1 MVTMR
6 DIAREAGVSQATV
19 SYALHNDPS
28 ISQPTRDKV
37 MRAAQ
42 RLNYS
47 INVSARTLRSGKTN
61 AIGLVLQDIHNP
73 YSTQLADAI
82 SSYANSRG
90 YQTIIQQTLYEST
103 NEIAILQNI
112 VSSVCDGVIFSPSKL
127 TVKEIQTRLNGKPAV
142 MLSPID
148 ATHDYDTMLV
158 ACEQGIFTATSY
170 LLSRGCKRLLF
181 YCADYADF
189 DDIKGATDSKWQR
202 AAGFQRALLRNG
214 ITPEPWQFVP
224 DQPWT
229 RRTARQAIIDTVRSG
244 LEFDGVVCIN
254 DESALGVIRGLADC
268 GLRIPDDVMVT
279 GFDGVEEGEFC
290 VPELTTVAMDFEDY
304 ARQAVDALIA
314 RINGDDSPARD
325 LTAISRLV
333 VRESTR

>member
-6 DIAREAGVSQATV
+6 DIAKEAGVSQATV

-28 ISQPTRDKV
+28 ISKTTRDKV

-47 INVSARTLRSGKTN
+47 INVSARTLRTGKTN

-90 YQTIIQQTLYEST
+90 YQTIIQQTFYEST
-103 NEIAILQNI
+103 NEITILQNI

-127 TVKEIQTRLNGKPAV
+127 TVREIQAQLNGKPAV
-142 MLSPID
+142 LLSPID
-148 ATHDYDTMLV
+148 ATHTYDTMLV

-170 LLSRGCKRLLF
+170 LLSRGCQRLLF

-189 DDIKGATDSKWQR
+189 DDIKGATDTKWQR

-214 ITPEPWQFVP
+214 ITPEPWQFIA
-224 DQPWT
+224 DRPWN
-229 RRTARQAIIDTVRSG
+229 RISARDAIIETVRNG
-244 LEFDGVVCIN
+244 IAFDGVVCIN
-254 DESALGVIRGLADC
+254 DESAIGVLRGLADC
-268 GLRIPDDVMVT
+268 GINVPGDVMVT
-279 GFDGVEEGEFC
+279 GFDGVEESEFC
-290 VPELTTVAMDFEDY
+290 VPALTTYVMDYDDY
-304 ARQAVDALIA
+304 ARKAVDTLIA
-314 RINGDDSPARD
+314 RINGDDTPPREI
-325 LTAISRLV
+325 TAVSRLV